1 MSDAH
6 DPREPQSLPPD
17 PAGTSAPRP
26 QRGTSNTFAGAIFL
40 GLVVFLCAVGWWFS
54 WRPRHPSSV
63 STASGSP
70 GESPTVP
77 GGGAQSVPR
86 GWVKIVNRQTGGVL
100 FGDIAAWKIEPV
112 GDGYRLKN
120 RKAGQYAAL
129 AEWAKRT
136 DDAKRKGGARPDSCT
151 WSPIPRPRRR
161 GTSKRFPASC
171 T

>member
-17 PAGTSAPRP
+17 PAGASAPRP

-70 GESPTVP
+70 GRARPFPAEAPNRFHAAGSRSST
-77 GGGAQSVPR
+77 GRREASCSEILPR
-86 GWVKIVNRQTGGVL
+86 GRSNRSAT
-100 FGDIAAWKIEPV
+100 ATA
-112 GDGYRLKN
+112 
-120 RKAGQYAAL
+120 
-129 AEWAKRT
+129 
-136 DDAKRKGGARPDSCT
+136 
-151 WSPIPRPRRR
+151 
-161 GTSKRFPASC
+161 
-171 T
+171 